1 MEYPHRKICIIT
13 KLKLNFLRIVIK
25 LMPQQQGYDRA
36 ITVFS
41 PDGRLYQVE
50 YAIET
55 VKRGTLVVG
64 IKTNHGVVIAS
75 EEKPRRLQISEA
87 PQKLFQVDH
96 HIGLGAA
103 GYIPDARSQVEDA
116 RFFSQSS
123 KIIYDEP
130 VSVETVVKHIADQCQ
145 QYTQYAGARPVGVAL
160 IMGGV
165 YENGISL
172 FLTDPSG
179 TYVAYNAIAIGA
191 NSEKVNEFLEKHYKP
206 DITLDDAREIVTAAI
221 NLSEDAPDGTEH
233 IKISQVRA
241 DTKQFEI
248 LTEKE
253 ITDIAKIATEK
264 FLPKKK

>member
-1 MEYPHRKICIIT
+1 
-13 KLKLNFLRIVIK
+13 
-25 LMPQQQGYDRA
+25 MPQQQGYDRA

-55 VKRGTLVVG
+55 VKRGSLAIG
-64 IKTNHGVVIAS
+64 IKTNQGVVIAS
-75 EEKPRRLQISEA
+75 EEKPKRLQISEA
-87 PQKLFQVDH
+87 PQKLFQIDH
-96 HIGLGAA
+96 HIGIGAA

-116 RFFSQSS
+116 RFFAQSS
-123 KIIYDEP
+123 KIVYDEP
-130 VSVETVVKHIADQCQ
+130 VDVETVVKHIADQCQ
-145 QYTQYAGARPVGVAL
+145 QYTQYAGARPMGVAL

-165 YENGISL
+165 DNNGTSL

-191 NSEKVNEFLEKHYKP
+191 NSEKINEFLVKHYKS
-206 DITLDDAREIVTAAI
+206 DITLDDASEIVIAAI
-221 NLSEDAPDGTEH
+221 NLSNDVNDGTEH

-248 LTEKE
+248 LSEKE
-253 ITDIAKIATEK
+253 ITDLANVAAEK

>member
-1 MEYPHRKICIIT
+1 
-13 KLKLNFLRIVIK
+13 
-25 LMPQQQGYDRA
+25 MPAQQGYDRA

-130 VSVETVVKHIADQCQ
+130 VGVETVVKHIADQCQ

-165 YENGISL
+165 DENGISL

-179 TYVAYNAIAIGA
+179 TYVAYNAISIGA
-191 NSEKVNEFLEKHYKP
+191 NSENVNEFLEKHYKP
-206 DITLDDAREIVTAAI
+206 DITLDDARQLVTAAI
-221 NLSEDAPDGTEH
+221 NLSEDAPDGIEH
-233 IKISQVRA
+233 IKISQVRS
-241 DTKQFEI
+241 DTKQFEF

-253 ITDIAKIATEK
+253 ITDIVKIAAEK

>member
-1 MEYPHRKICIIT
+1 
-13 KLKLNFLRIVIK
+13 
-25 LMPQQQGYDRA
+25 MPAQQGYDRA

-55 VKRGTLVVG
+55 VKRGSLAIG
-64 IKTNHGVVIAS
+64 IKTNQGVVIAS
-75 EEKPRRLQISEA
+75 EEKPKRLQISEA
-87 PQKLFQVDH
+87 PQKLFQIDH
-96 HIGLGAA
+96 HIGIGAA

-116 RFFSQSS
+116 RFFAQSS
-123 KIIYDEP
+123 KIVYDEP
-130 VSVETVVKHIADQCQ
+130 VDVETVVKHIADQCQ
-145 QYTQYAGARPVGVAL
+145 QYTQYAGARPMGVAL

-165 YENGISL
+165 DNNGTSL

-191 NSEKVNEFLEKHYKP
+191 NSEKINEFLVKHYKS
-206 DITLDDAREIVTAAI
+206 DITLDDASEIVIAAI
-221 NLSEDAPDGTEH
+221 NLSNDANDGTEH

-253 ITDIAKIATEK
+253 IINIANIAAEK